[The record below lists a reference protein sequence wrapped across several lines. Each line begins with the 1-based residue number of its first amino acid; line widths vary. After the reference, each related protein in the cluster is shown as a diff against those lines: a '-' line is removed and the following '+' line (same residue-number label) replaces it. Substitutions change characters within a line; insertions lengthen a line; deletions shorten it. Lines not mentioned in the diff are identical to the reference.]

1 MKEPKHLHK
10 RHLNDLPKLM
20 KTLFLTGL
28 ALLAFAGNSIL
39 CRLALQ
45 DNHGHAAIDASS
57 FTAIRLLSG
66 SLILFLIL
74 SWQQLRQGK
83 QAIHSQDAKKSGS
96 WYATLML
103 FIYAL
108 GFSFAYISLNTG
120 TGALI
125 LFGAVQITMI
135 GVSLMAGQRLS
146 AAEIVGVAIAF
157 AGFVYL
163 MLPGAS
169 APSLSGFILM
179 AAAGVAWG
187 LYTLAGKGS
196 ARPLHDT
203 AFNFMRTTPF
213 VAILLLLT
221 ISSSEISHEGVILA
235 VLSGAL
241 ASGLGYT
248 LWYMALEKL
257 STVQA
262 ASLQLLV
269 PLIATLGG
277 AWLAGE
283 AVEIRLIVASS
294 LILGGI
300 MVVIMGRAR
309 AS

>member
-1 MKEPKHLHK
+1 
-10 RHLNDLPKLM
+10 M
-20 KTLFLTGL
+20 KTVLLTGL

-45 DNHGHAAIDASS
+45 DQNGQAAIDASS
-57 FTAIRLLSG
+57 FTSIRLLSG
-66 SLILFLIL
+66 SLILFIVL
-74 SWQQLRQGK
+74 SLQQLK
-83 QAIHSQDAKKSGS
+83 YTTKHPATESQDTKKGGS
-96 WYATLML
+96 WYATFML

-108 GFSFAYISLNTG
+108 GFSYAYISLDTG

-135 GVSLMAGQRLS
+135 GVSFMKGQRLS
-146 AAEIVGVAIAF
+146 VAELAGVAIAF

-169 APSLSGFILM
+169 APSLSGFVLM
-179 AAAGVAWG
+179 AAAGIAWG

-196 ARPLHDT
+196 ADPLKDT
-203 AFNFMRTTPF
+203 AFNFIRTTPL
-213 VAILLLLT
+213 VALLLLMS
-221 ISSSEISHEGVILA
+221 ISNSSLSTEGLILA
-235 VLSGAL
+235 MLSGSL

-262 ASLQLLV
+262 ASLQLMV

-277 AWLAGE
+277 LLFAGE
-283 AVEIRLIVASS
+283 AIEMRLIVASG